1 MIIKK
6 KFIITAVTVLGVA
19 AVVGIY
25 LLTSSQQ
32 KLLCHKTSCSNLD
45 ARHQQCDADAETIA
59 EEKFTETTIKLRYS
73 PKCDAAWA
81 KAAVPTYSILYVE
94 DAQGRKYGI
103 YEVPNDEIPGEH
115 YGNMGA
121 GQNLKACVWLTDNR
135 HLCTK
140 IANQ

>member
-6 KFIITAVTVLGVA
+6 KFIITAVVVLGVA
-19 AVVGIY
+19 VVVDIY
-25 LLTSSQQ
+25 FLTRF
-32 KLLCHKTSCSNLD
+32 KPKTLCHETSCSNLD
-45 ARHQQCDADAETIA
+45 ARYQKCDTDAETIA

-81 KAAVPTYSILYVE
+81 KAVVPTYSILYVE

-103 YEVPNDEIPGEH
+103 YEVPNDGIPSEH
-115 YGNMGA
+115 YGNMG
-121 GQNLKACVWLTDNR
+121 GGRKLKACVWLTDNR

-140 IANQ
+140 IADQ